1 MLEIQSFA
9 VMDGLGKEEACS
21 VVLIS
26 HTSQQSLQP
35 AGPFYWQGNLCIH
48 GVMKAITQT
57 KFVCLESPFFK
68 KKITLFIPIS
78 PNHSGLLI
86 VEDFMSLEMMTGF

>member
-1 MLEIQSFA
+1 MELIIKSLRSLQFEYAECRGENLLGLLLMLEIQSFA

-35 AGPFYWQGNLCIH
+35 AGPFYWQGNLCI
-48 GVMKAITQT
+48 GIEREFPSRVRLYM
-57 KFVCLESPFFK
+57 
-68 KKITLFIPIS
+68 
-78 PNHSGLLI
+78 G
-86 VEDFMSLEMMTGF
+86 